1 MAKSQL
7 AACSGK
13 RPVCLKFMGLNV
25 KGKPPVVHLPPLGQ
39 VLLHPL
45 PSAGAGAGVPGVVVL
60 PAGMAAGRVPNGLGG
75 SPHPSFP
82 SPPPF
87 PPPPGPAL
95 PSPSKPSRPTCP
107 FLPLSVT
114 KHSDHMA
121 IAFSFDP
128 LADHQIISF
137 LTHSVNRQ
145 SSHCQPH
152 HFISASLAVL
162 KNGILLS
169 ADPPHQ
175 TPPAPAMVSGGFDWR
190 SNQKIGNRRQGNWAG
205 LCLPIKK
212 PRKNARFSKGVG

>member
-1 MAKSQL
+1 
-7 AACSGK
+7 
-13 RPVCLKFMGLNV
+13 
-25 KGKPPVVHLPPLGQ
+25 
-39 VLLHPL
+39 
-45 PSAGAGAGVPGVVVL
+45 
-60 PAGMAAGRVPNGLGG
+60 
-75 SPHPSFP
+75 
-82 SPPPF
+82 
-87 PPPPGPAL
+87 
-95 PSPSKPSRPTCP
+95 
-107 FLPLSVT
+107 
-114 KHSDHMA
+114 MA

-190 SNQKIGNRRQGNWAG
+190 SNQKIGNRRRGNWAG

-212 PRKNARFSKGVG
+212 TPEKRAVFQGRWVAFCLTGVGLSETFFQADVFYLLFSAISGKLSMKNKIMRQHSGRPTSLNACPGAHSPTQRPKAALHG